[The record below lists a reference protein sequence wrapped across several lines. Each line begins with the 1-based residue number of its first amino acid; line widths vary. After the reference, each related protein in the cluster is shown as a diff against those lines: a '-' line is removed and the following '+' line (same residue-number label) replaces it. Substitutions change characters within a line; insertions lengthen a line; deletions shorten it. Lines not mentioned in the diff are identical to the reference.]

1 MNTKRGMVVDGPK
14 VKAMIRAMGLKQ
26 WHIARKAGI
35 STGHLSN
42 VLGGDRA
49 TMPTIQAI
57 ADAIGVP
64 VEAIMKEA
72 ET

>member
-14 VKAMIRAMGLKQ
+14 VKTMIQAMGLKQ

-42 VLGGDRA
+42 VLGGYRA
-49 TMPTIQAI
+49 SMPTIQAI

-64 VEAIMKEA
+64 VDEILKEA
-72 ET
+72 ES